1 MVLVGTALAQEAP
14 PIVGGERAPS
24 YDEVVLIVACDAGGQ
39 CASCSGSVID
49 DGWVLTAAHCV
60 AGQAGFSPTQVYVY
74 AGDDWTDTDASWAA
88 TAWYP
93 HPDYSG
99 SDYDHDVAMVEL
111 DDDLA
116 DLPRMAIDGVDL
128 SDDDLGQD
136 VRLVGWGLTS
146 DADDGADLARRTAD
160 VPLEGYTVDFVY
172 TLDLNGQNAC
182 HGDSGGPV
190 LRIDGDGYAQ
200 MAVMDFLYGGSGE
213 HCEASGLGSARLT
226 AYLDFIGEYAAYTTV
241 GGTPTGGGEAFAGA
255 DDGSGLKG
263 RCATG
268 PSSRSGAMLAALIA
282 AQLWR
287 TRCSFARRSCA
298 ASASMRPRR
307 NTRASCDGETSSSR

>member
-1 MVLVGTALAQEAP
+1 MLLVGTALAQEDGVAP
-14 PIVGGERAPS
+14 PIVGGERAAS
-24 YDEVVLIVACDAGGQ
+24 YDEVVLLVACDEGGQ
-39 CASCSGSVID
+39 CAACSGSVIA

-60 AGQAGFSPTQVYVY
+60 APQAGFTPSHVYVY
-74 AGDDWTDTDASWAA
+74 AGDEYNDIDASWEAA
-88 TAWYP
+88 AWYP
-93 HPDYSG
+93 HPDYDG
-99 SDYDHDVAMVEL
+99 SDYDFDVAMVAV

-116 DLPRMAIDGVDL
+116 ELPRMPIDGVDL
-128 SDDDLGQD
+128 ADDDLGAD

-146 DADDGADLARRTAD
+146 DEDDGADLARRSAD

-200 MAVMDFLYGGSGE
+200 MAVMDFLYGGNGAY
-213 HCEASGLGSARLT
+213 CEANGLGSARLT

-255 DDGSGLKG
+255 DDGSGLTG
-263 RCATG
+263 GCATG
-268 PSSRSGAMLAALIA
+268 GGSPGWWWVGLVLCSGRRVVQGTAA
-282 AQLWR
+282 
-287 TRCSFARRSCA
+287 T
-298 ASASMRPRR
+298 
-307 NTRASCDGETSSSR
+307 